1 MAKMISTEGG
11 GELHFK
17 ALAMGHSG
25 SGKSSLGAT
34 APKPLILLSE
44 TQGKMSILQRAK
56 ALGLEPPTIIHM
68 ESLQDY
74 RNVVRGLYGDKGQP
88 FRVMDGKNVLHEG
101 EWPETV
107 VLDSLTDACELV
119 FASVKS
125 DAPPKKGDDGLE
137 VISMRHWGAL
147 RDRATKLIRA
157 FRDVPVHTLFLCLLT
172 ERLDESSD
180 GTTTRWHGPQ
190 MPMKALP
197 NVVMQATN
205 LSGLL
210 TRTSSKDPD
219 DPKGNRLL
227 EYGVRTVGPSYLMVK
242 PCRPLKDLEAPDFGA
257 WVNTMKASVAGGE
270 EA

>member
-1 MAKMISTEGG
+1 MISTEGG

-44 TQGKMSILQRAK
+44 TQGKMSILQRAA
-56 ALGLEPPTIIHM
+56 ALGVEPPTIIHM
-68 ESLQDY
+68 ECLQDY
-74 RNVVRGLYGDKGQP
+74 RNVVRGLYGDKGKP
-88 FRVMDGKNVLHEG
+88 FKVMDGKDVLHEG

-107 VLDSLTDACELV
+107 VLDSLT
-119 FASVKS
+119 
-125 DAPPKKGDDGLE
+125 KGDDGLE

-219 DPKGNRLL
+219 DPKGNRIL

-257 WVNTMKASVAGGE
+257 WVNTMKASIAGGE